1 MMHDHEDDVDGGH
14 ATLHNLV
21 AQVKAQLQWLRFP
34 TKTASDAAP
43 VHRFASK
50 TWMLRLLLH
59 LPRANPDAP
68 ATTTTNSL
76 ENPDALGHAN
86 AEAVGTNEATTRCG
100 AAIEVRRRQRRG
112 GWEHRRHNTKAR
124 WRRQRRGGWEQ
135 RRNNTMRRGVSRV
148 SNLV

>member
-1 MMHDHEDDVDGGH
+1 MTMMHDHDDDVDGGH

-21 AQVKAQLQWLRFP
+21 AQVDAQLQWLKFP

-50 TWMLRLLLH
+50 TRMLRLLLH
-59 LPRANPDAP
+59 LARAPPRPTQNPDAP
-68 ATTTTNSL
+68 ATTTTNSI

-86 AEAVGTNEATTRCG
+86 AEAVGTNDATTRCG

-124 WRRQRRGGWEQ
+124 
-135 RRNNTMRRGVSRV
+135 
-148 SNLV
+148 